1 MEKEKFEMY
10 NIKWDMRNENTS
22 DKKWEETGF

>member
-1 MEKEKFEMY
+1 MENEKFEMY

-22 DKKWEETGF
+22 DKKWEKPGF